1 MTQTAGRPEA
11 TTSSRE
17 RVQLKRSLTLPLIV
31 LYGLGVTIGAGI
43 YVLVGATAGVAGGY
57 APLSFV
63 LAALVMLPSAC
74 SFAEL
79 VGRLPVSAGEAAYVR
94 AGLKS
99 ETLSVIVGLL
109 VVCAG
114 TVSASAICL
123 GSVGYIRQF
132 IDVSG
137 VVLVPIIVVLITFIA
152 AWGVRESV
160 TFAAVMTVIE
170 IVGLLAVIAGGLLGG
185 TGSAPVTSVAPAA
198 SVPLVDGATLMQIGF
213 GVMGGGVLA
222 FFAFIGFEDLVNMA
236 EETEDPGRIM
246 PRAIFL
252 TLIVSTTLYVLVAT
266 VAVLNVPVGELAGAE
281 APLSLVFERTTGASP
296 ATISLIA
303 IIATLN
309 GVIVQ
314 IIMGAR
320 VIYGLSQQG
329 SLPELL
335 GYVHPVTRTPVIAT
349 ALIGMIVIVLA
360 TFVPLKGLAELTSQ
374 ITLTVFAMVNLSLWN
389 IHRRGDPAP
398 EGVFANPRWVPV
410 VGLICCGLFL
420 VVGLL

>member
-1 MTQTAGRPEA
+1 MTEKA
-11 TTSSRE
+11 
-17 RVQLKRSLTLPLIV
+17 QLKRSLTLPLIV

-43 YVLVGATAGVAGGY
+43 YVLVGATASVAGSY

-94 AGLKS
+94 AGFNS
-99 ETLSVIVGLL
+99 ATLSVIVGLL
-109 VVCAG
+109 VVSAG
-114 TVSASAICL
+114 TVSAAAICL

-137 VVLVPIIVVLITFIA
+137 PVLIPIVVLLITFIA

-170 IVGLLAVIAGGLLGG
+170 IVGLLAVIAGGFLGG
-185 TGSAPVTSVAPAA
+185 AAHDFSPVFAPVSGETV
-198 SVPLVDGATLMQIGF
+198 MHIGF
-213 GVMGGGVLA
+213 GVMSAGVLA

-236 EETEDPGRIM
+236 EETQEPSRIM

-252 TLIVSTTLYVLVAT
+252 TLAISTTLYVLVSI
-266 VAVLNVPVGELAGAE
+266 VAVLNVPIADLAGAE

-296 ATISLIA
+296 ITISFIA

-314 IIMGAR
+314 VIMGAR

-329 SLPELL
+329 SLPASL
-335 GYVHPVTRTPVIAT
+335 GYVHPVTRTPLVAT
-349 ALIGMIVIVLA
+349 ALIGLIVIVLA
-360 TFVPLKGLAELTSQ
+360 TLVPLKGLAELTSQ
-374 ITLTVFAMVNLSLWN
+374 ITLTVFALVNLSLWH
-389 IHRRGDPAP
+389 IKRRGDPAP
-398 EGVFANPRWVPV
+398 AGTFINPQWVPLA
-410 VGLICCGLFL
+410 GLICCGLFL
-420 VVGLL
+420 VVGIL